1 MAIDSER
8 IDLVLKFALATAGRE
23 EYESRELGPI
33 HLVKYVYLG
42 DLGYSEVHAGTT
54 YTGISWRFHHFG
66 PWAEEIFLRIK
77 PVVEELGATERKVGS
92 PKYADDFY
100 RWSVND
106 DALYEKLYALLP
118 LPVSTSVKS
127 AIHAFGNNTAELL
140 HHVYRTRPVLKAA
153 PGELLSFDSPK
164 RASEPTESQRQESSP
179 KAGAPL
185 TVRQRNQRKEA
196 LRKLRETVE
205 TRLERSIA
213 EKKRHM
219 NYTPPR
225 YDQVYFEGLEVL
237 DRLAGAP
244 IGEESGVI
252 EVTKEMWKSPFRTED
267 EIP

>member
-1 MAIDSER
+1 MSVDSGR
-8 IDLVLKFALATAGRE
+8 IDLVIKFALAAAGRE
-23 EYESRELGPI
+23 EYQSRELGPI

-42 DLGYSEVHAGTT
+42 DLGYSDVHPGTT
-54 YTGISWRFHHFG
+54 YTGILWRFHHFG

-77 PVVEELGATERKVGS
+77 PVVEELGATEKKVGS

-106 DALYEKLYALLP
+106 DPLYEELYALLP
-118 LPVSTSVKS
+118 LPVSAAIKS

-140 HHVYRTRPVLKAA
+140 HHVYRTRPMLKAA

-164 RASEPTESQRQESSP
+164 KVSEPTESPP

-185 TVRQRNQRKEA
+185 TVKQRNQHKEA
-196 LRKLRETVE
+196 LRKLSETVE

-213 EKKRHM
+213 ERRRHKS
-219 NYTPPR
+219 YTPPR

-252 EVTKEMWKSPFRTED
+252 EVTKEIWKSPFRTED